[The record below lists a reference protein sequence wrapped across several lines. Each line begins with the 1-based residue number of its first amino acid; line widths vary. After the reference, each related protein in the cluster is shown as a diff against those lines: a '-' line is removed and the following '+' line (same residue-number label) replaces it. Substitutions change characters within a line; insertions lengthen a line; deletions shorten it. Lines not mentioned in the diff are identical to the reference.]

1 MNTTPTDAVI
11 LKTDALGQVRTPAAR
26 RERLLDES
34 ERSDMSGLAFAE
46 FVGIKCQT
54 FATWVQLGLTRFD
67 GHLGGGRRMGVL
79 VQLGFKSTGD

>member
-34 ERSDMSGLAFAE
+34 ERSGMSGLAFAE

-54 FATWVQLGLTRFD
+54 FATWVQLIPNTRYTLSAWAADPVPRLPLTAY
-67 GHLGGGRRMGVL
+67 G
-79 VQLGFKSTGD
+79 